1 MALQTP
7 AHPRTAGQKELALPP
22 PYTQVRLRE
31 MGDAFAHA
39 TSIAAEQGAGTLV
52 YVGRFDLAEF
62 AVVLEPEEPLA
73 QARRGFYACMAALT
87 DALIA
92 HAEPETYVVI
102 GWPDAISVNGG
113 VVGGGRL
120 AWPETTA
127 EDEVPDWM
135 VFGAMIRTA
144 SLTGVEPGL
153 NPHVTALAE
162 EGFSEF
168 TPDRLMESFARN
180 LMVSLDAWH
189 ESGFGVVAKTYLER
203 LPRENG
209 VRRSIDDNGD
219 LLVGRVIKPKPKRFA
234 LLPQLKTPSWF
245 DPVTKAPCT

>member
-1 MALQTP
+1 MTLPTP
-7 AHPRTAGQKELALPP
+7 AHPRTAGQQELALPP
-22 PYTQVRLRE
+22 PYSQIRLRE

-39 TSIAAEQGAGTLV
+39 ISIAAEQGAGTLV

-62 AVVLEPEEPLA
+62 AVVLEPEEPLV
-73 QARRGFYACMAALT
+73 QARRGFYACMTGLT

-102 GWPDAISVNGG
+102 DWPDAISVNRGL
-113 VVGGGRL
+113 VGGGRL
-120 AWPETTA
+120 AWPENTR

-144 SLTGVEPGL
+144 SLVDVEPGL

-168 TPDRLMESFARN
+168 TPERLMESFARN
-180 LMVSLDAWH
+180 LMVGFDAWQ
-189 ESGFGVVAKTYLER
+189 ESGFDAVAKTYLER
-203 LPRENG
+203 LPRESG

-219 LLVGRVIKPKPKRFA
+219 LLVAPMIKPEPERFA
-234 LLPQLKTPSWF
+234 LLPTLKTPSWY
-245 DPVTKAPCT
+245 DPATKAPRT